1 MNLLYDQEMRV
12 YWTLCGSDGNNA
24 YLIVCPETAES
35 IIIDAPLN
43 PEAIIEQA
51 QGTHVR
57 AILITHRH
65 RDHVEGLGPIVE
77 ATGALVA
84 AHADDAD
91 GMPSPP
97 DILLADGDTLQ
108 AGSLEVKAI
117 HIPGHTPG
125 STCYLAGNHLF
136 TGDSLYAGGPGE
148 TRGPEATMQILEG
161 ITRKLLVLP
170 EDTFVLPGHGQG
182 ANIAAARRLYRHWVE
197 QYPDLL
203 PPMPE
208 VPESH

>member
-1 MNLLYDQEMRV
+1 MNLLYEREMRV

-35 IIIDAPLN
+35 VIVDAPLN
-43 PEAIIEQA
+43 PEKIIEQA
-51 QGTHVR
+51 AGTSVR

-65 RDHVEGLGPIVE
+65 RDHLEGLSQIVE
-77 ATGALVA
+77 ATGAVVA
-84 AHADDAD
+84 AHAADAD

-97 DILLADGDTLQ
+97 DLLLEDGDTLR

-117 HIPGHTPG
+117 HVPGHTPG
-125 STCYLAGNHLF
+125 STCYLAANHLF

-148 TRGPEATMQILEG
+148 TQGPEATLQILEG
-161 ITRKLLVLP
+161 ITNKLLVLP
-170 EDTFVLPGHGQG
+170 EETFVLPGHGQG
-182 ANIAAARRLYRHWVE
+182 ASIGAARRLYRHWVE

-203 PPMPE
+203 PPLPE
-208 VPESH
+208 TPGTP